1 MSVKLGPFLLDN
13 LSAPGLLMTAA
24 WTLLQIF
31 IIFFFKNLNEFTE
44 RTQISSAD
52 ETASLIANR
61 ATTTNYD
68 SVNDIQTVAA
78 ENENNAANRV
88 NLVDNL
94 ESGSFWLR
102 LYEQHIRE
110 EVVAVYAACF
120 IVFFMQ
126 TTLETFLTPFT
137 KGNNNQNNEKYC
149 VNYRFLKYYFC
160 KTNRL
165 F

>member
-1 MSVKLGPFLLDN
+1 MSVELGPFLLDN

-31 IIFFFKNLNEFTE
+31 IVFFFKNLNEFSDLP
-44 RTQISSAD
+44 QNSVD
-52 ETASLIANR
+52 ETASLITNR
-61 ATTTNYD
+61 ANTVNYD
-68 SVNDIQTVAA
+68 SVNDTQTLDA
-78 ENENNAANRV
+78 ERPANRI

-102 LYEQHIRE
+102 LYEQYMRE

-137 KGNNNQNNEKYC
+137 KG
-149 VNYRFLKYYFC
+149 
-160 KTNRL
+160 TN
-165 F
+165 